1 MAKPEITSW
10 LEKKKIYIR
19 YFFFKRNIF
28 AAITNSDTIL
38 TQTYIIAG
46 SCFAAGFIVAL
57 IIHFVIKSKLSKE
70 LKSAQGFL
78 ESEKLMKE
86 TLRKE
91 NTTLFQL
98 QQANEVELIKKLQD
112 AQALNKRLDE
122 DILLLQRSNEET
134 EEQLRITQ
142 PELHAIKIK
151 LLEAQNNLARY
162 KGQQSK

>member
-1 MAKPEITSW
+1 M
-10 LEKKKIYIR
+10 
-19 YFFFKRNIF
+19 
-28 AAITNSDTIL
+28 
-38 TQTYIIAG
+38 
-46 SCFAAGFIVAL
+46 
-57 IIHFVIKSKLSKE
+57 SKE

-98 QQANEVELIKKLQD
+98 QQANEMELVKKLQE

-122 DILLLQRSNEET
+122 DILLLQKSNEET

-142 PELHAIKIK
+142 PELHAIKLK
-151 LLEAQNNLARY
+151 LLEAQNNLARL
-162 KGQQSK
+162 KGQQQR